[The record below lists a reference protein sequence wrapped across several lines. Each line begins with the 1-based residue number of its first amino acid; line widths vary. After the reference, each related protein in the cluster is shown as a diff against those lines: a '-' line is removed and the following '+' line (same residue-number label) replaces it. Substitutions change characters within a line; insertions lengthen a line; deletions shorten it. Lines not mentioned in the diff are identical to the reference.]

1 MRWLR
6 DLSLCFLTLF
16 PMAACSNSHSSTTP
30 TKDAEPAVTLEN
42 VCYVLPTRYCQ
53 QDSPCCTK
61 AGLAF
66 DQTGCEGF
74 FRQTCLQG
82 VTAVA
87 AHTATFNPADIDA
100 CIAAYQPFI
109 DKCSLTAA
117 DFASVALNMTPC
129 QQVFLGNVAIGG
141 ACSSDA
147 ECAPGA
153 APNTTFCG
161 TGSCQSR
168 APLAA
173 QGEACVDTLACALG
187 LVCDSTQQCAPDPQ
201 PEFFVGP
208 QGCNG
213 SADAGP

>member
-1 MRWLR
+1 MHQRGCLR
-6 DLSLCFLTLF
+6 PNRLRSLF
-16 PMAACSNSHSSTTP
+16 PP
-30 TKDAEPAVTLEN
+30 DL
-42 VCYVLPTRYCQ
+42 
-53 QDSPCCTK
+53 
-61 AGLAF
+61 LA
-66 DQTGCEGF
+66 
-74 FRQTCLQG
+74 G

-87 AHTATFNPADIDA
+87 ARTATFNAAAIDA

-117 DFASVALNMTPC
+117 DFASVALKSTPC
-129 QQVFLGNVAIGG
+129 QQVFLGTVAIGG
-141 ACSSDA
+141 ACSSDV

-153 APNTTFCG
+153 APSTTFCG

-173 QGEACVDTLACALG
+173 QGEACVDTLSCALG
-187 LVCDSTQQCAPDPQ
+187 LVCDNTQQCAPDPQ

-213 SADAGP
+213 SADAGPGCPHLSV